1 MAKKRKAKT
10 KIRQKV
16 APDILMKPKPAPPP
30 AAPEQQV
37 LTRQIVQRQTER
49 CRACNATNSFI
60 QTEGLRVQGTM
71 RVASARCRSCGALAQ
86 IRQG

>member
-1 MAKKRKAKT
+1 MGKKRKSKWHKT
-10 KIRQKV
+10 TALAVETVDLQ
-16 APDILMKPKPAPPP
+16 PAPRP
-30 AAPEQQV
+30 QQV

-49 CRACNATNSFI
+49 CRECQATNSFI

-71 RVASARCRSCGALAQ
+71 RVASAKCRSCGALAQ